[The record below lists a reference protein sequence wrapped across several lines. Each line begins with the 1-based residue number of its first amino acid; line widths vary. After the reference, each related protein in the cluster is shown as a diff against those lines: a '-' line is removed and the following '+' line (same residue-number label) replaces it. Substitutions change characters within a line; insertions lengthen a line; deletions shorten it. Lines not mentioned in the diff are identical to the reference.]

1 MIKSDNNNNGCI
13 DFKIEITTNLTKVN
27 FLDVNYRPYR
37 KPNNNLTYINTSSNH
52 PSQIIKHLTQTISER
67 LSINFPSA
75 EISEQSKPND
85 EEALKKC
92 CYKAKLK
99 YIQPNLQQ
107 NNTRKGTRKILWF
120 NPHFSLNS

>member
-52 PSQIIKHLTQTISER
+52 PSQIIKHLTQ
-67 LSINFPSA
+67 PS
-75 EISEQSKPND
+75 
-85 EEALKKC
+85 
-92 CYKAKLK
+92 
-99 YIQPNLQQ
+99 
-107 NNTRKGTRKILWF
+107 
-120 NPHFSLNS
+120 FSQR